1 MINNI
6 LLNDYIN
13 NSSDILSLS
22 KDKCFTNLLN
32 KLDKNEII
40 NVNSKLIHKNNIT
53 YLEQFIFN
61 LDMYI
66 SFIKK
71 YLLLNQQEVRYIIY
85 LTIYDNNDILFDK
98 EYYYDNKDKY
108 IAGFKNMF
116 LSKYLNNYNILKK
129 YIKINKYN
137 FDSLINKLNQLKNK
151 AHFYFENINKNL
163 PYYIEIINYLEN
175 TSNMCV

>member
-1 MINNI
+1 
-6 LLNDYIN
+6 
-13 NSSDILSLS
+13 
-22 KDKCFTNLLN
+22 
-32 KLDKNEII
+32 
-40 NVNSKLIHKNNIT
+40 
-53 YLEQFIFN
+53 
-61 LDMYI
+61 
-66 SFIKK
+66 
-71 YLLLNQQEVRYIIY
+71 
-85 LTIYDNNDILFDK
+85 
-98 EYYYDNKDKY
+98 
-108 IAGFKNMF
+108 MF